1 MEEKLQ
7 FLFSKDNQ
15 KYFDFEINE
24 ENFFSRG
31 ISKKINIEKNEA
43 IDLLTKKIDFDSLKL
58 CDNLNLHYNN
68 QPFLVKIDHFSGY
81 RVTGILKKKKNWVIE
96 SEPIKRLLQEIFHRI
111 ESAAEK
117 QEFINLFCSS
127 GLIQEGGRMLSLGK
141 NTYFEDVII
150 LFDGPDE
157 VFCHEYNKFFI
168 NASICSGKVLLPS
181 SFQFTK

>member
-81 RVTGILKKKKNWVIE
+81 RVTGICQKKKFLLVIE
-96 SEPIKRLLQEIFHRI
+96 LDPVQRLQSEIFYRI
-111 ESAAEK
+111 EVAVKK
-117 QEFINLFCSS
+117 QNFVNLFCSL
-127 GLIQEGGRMLSLGK
+127 GVIQIDGRRLLLGK
-141 NTYFEDVII
+141 IAYFKDVII
-150 LFDGPDE
+150 LFDGLDE
-157 VFCHEYNKFFI
+157 VVCHDCNKFFI
-168 NASICSGKVLLPS
+168 NACIYSGKVLLPS
-181 SFQFTK
+181 SFVG

>member
-31 ISKKINIEKNEA
+31 ISKKIYIEKNEA
-43 IDLLTKKIDFDSLKL
+43 KDLLTKKIDFDSLKL

-81 RVTGILKKKKNWVIE
+81 RVTGICQK
-96 SEPIKRLLQEIFHRI
+96 
-111 ESAAEK
+111 
-117 QEFINLFCSS
+117 
-127 GLIQEGGRMLSLGK
+127 
-141 NTYFEDVII
+141 
-150 LFDGPDE
+150 
-157 VFCHEYNKFFI
+157 KFFFG
-168 NASICSGKVLLPS
+168 N
-181 SFQFTK
+181 